1 MRGWKSWAGVIASIV
16 MLTAVG
22 CQPSSPTEPQGR
34 APSLRAMVDSW
45 AVVQTPVQPG
55 SAPTEPLVIHG
66 FIVCN
71 DGPGLS
77 RLVDVRAS
85 SGGRFIKDFSVRDNP
100 NWVGGS
106 VYPSFALDTDEWG
119 TLESTGFRRG
129 SSRIDLQ
136 CGPTTGRGKEVGIAT
151 EVPTDKES
159 RVGPFRLFYRSG
171 ERTGSIK
178 IPLVI
183 VVCPRSTLDRGRNCT
198 S

>member
-85 SGGRFIKDFSVRDNP
+85 SGGD
-100 NWVGGS
+100 
-106 VYPSFALDTDEWG
+106 
-119 TLESTGFRRG
+119 
-129 SSRIDLQ
+129 SSRTSASEITPIGWAAASTQVSLSTRTNGGHWSRRDFVE
-136 CGPTTGRGKEVGIAT
+136 GRAA
-151 EVPTDKES
+151 
-159 RVGPFRLFYRSG
+159 
-171 ERTGSIK
+171 SICNAVRRRAEAK
-178 IPLVI
+178 KSALP
-183 VVCPRSTLDRGRNCT
+183 PRSQRTRSHGWGHFGCSTALGSGPGR
-198 S
+198 SRSRW